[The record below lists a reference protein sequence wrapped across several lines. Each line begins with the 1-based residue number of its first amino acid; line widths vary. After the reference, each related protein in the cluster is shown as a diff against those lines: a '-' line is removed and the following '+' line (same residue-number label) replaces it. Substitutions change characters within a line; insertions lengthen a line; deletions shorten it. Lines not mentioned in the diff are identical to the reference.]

1 MNDKI
6 KSNITTSYMLFV
18 FDFGDPSSVDKSQ
31 IEVEIKGPVSEV
43 FSSQKKTDS
52 AKKTLGKSGF
62 DKMLSIYFSSFQ
74 TQDGLKY
81 DSLENELLKNKKV
94 FLRHLGKD
102 KLNFLNLIVSVMKAG
117 AGESKRGLLGRV
129 S

>member
-18 FDFGDPSSVDKSQ
+18 FDFGDPSSVDKPQ
-31 IEVEIKGPVSEV
+31 IEEAIKGPVSEV
-43 FSSQKKTDS
+43 FSSQKKTDF

-62 DKMLSIYFSSFQ
+62 DKMLSVYFSSFQ
-74 TQDGLKY
+74 TQDGIKY
-81 DSLENELLKNKKV
+81 DSLENELVKNKKV
-94 FLRHLGKD
+94 FVRHLGKD
-102 KLNFLNLIVSVMKAG
+102 KWNFLNLIVSVMKAG
-117 AGESKRGLLGRV
+117 ASEARGLLGRV